1 LCIWS
6 EVGQSKLWQLLWVQ
20 YPLHPSYQHCHSIP
34 LIWLLLGDTILSRM
48 LFNCDCGISR
58 FLLLGTWWN
67 ISKCFEVHN
76 LTELAHNFFLY
87 LSFFF
92 HFSLCTLPCW
102 PFKQTSMQHDI
113 PFLTVVASLKRLMRY
128 SLGSVA
134 LGSLVV
140 SVVEWVRFILE
151 CLRRKL
157 KFVSSTRESCFGKA
171 TSSSSECCLGCID
184 WTLKSVNRN
193 AYIMV
198 SAKVSYR
205 SQ

>member
-1 LCIWS
+1 
-6 EVGQSKLWQLLWVQ
+6 
-20 YPLHPSYQHCHSIP
+20 
-34 LIWLLLGDTILSRM
+34 
-48 LFNCDCGISR
+48 
-58 FLLLGTWWN
+58 
-67 ISKCFEVHN
+67 
-76 LTELAHNFFLY
+76 
-87 LSFFF
+87 
-92 HFSLCTLPCW
+92 
-102 PFKQTSMQHDI
+102 
-113 PFLTVVASLKRLMRY
+113 MRY

-157 KFVSSTRESCFGKA
+157 KLVDSARESCFGKA

-198 SAKVSYR
+198 SMKIWYTQVLPVLLVLNAITENCMLDQMVKTI
-205 SQ
+205 